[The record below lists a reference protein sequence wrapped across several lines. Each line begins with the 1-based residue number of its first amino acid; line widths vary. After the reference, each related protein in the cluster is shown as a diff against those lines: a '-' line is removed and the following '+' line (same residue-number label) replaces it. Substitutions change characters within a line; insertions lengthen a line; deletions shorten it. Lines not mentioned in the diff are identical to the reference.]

1 MAKETLVFW
10 TNKDFPSERTLLV
23 ASLSLPRGLV
33 AITGAKGQFM
43 AGSLWGAMIWR
54 DMGNVEQEG
63 SFLELSAL

>member
-1 MAKETLVFW
+1 MVKEILVFW

-23 ASLSLPRGLV
+23 ASLCLPRGLV
-33 AITGAKGQFM
+33 AITGGKGPVH
-43 AGSLWGAMIWR
+43 GRLSVGAMIWR